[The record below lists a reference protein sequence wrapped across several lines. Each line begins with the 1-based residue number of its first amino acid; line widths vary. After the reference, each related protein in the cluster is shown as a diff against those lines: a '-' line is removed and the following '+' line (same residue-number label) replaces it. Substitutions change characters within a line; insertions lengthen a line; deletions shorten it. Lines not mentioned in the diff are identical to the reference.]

1 MTPRVEPRVTASSTF
16 NVPLISVLP
25 DAARIDALTPAAP
38 PTEKLPPTNAFFL
51 TDKPP
56 SVDTDAEAS
65 EYPVESVTL
74 SACTRPANVA
84 LPDVTSIPPVSYTHL
99 RAHET

>member
-1 MTPRVEPRVTASSTF
+1 M
-16 NVPLISVLP
+16 LP
-25 DAARIDALTPAAP
+25 DAARIDALIPAAP
-38 PTEKLPPTNAFFL
+38 PTEKLPPTYAFFL

-56 SVDTDAEAS
+56 SVDIDAEAS

-84 LPDVTSIPPVSYTHL
+84 LPDVTSIPLLKSALPSTL
-99 RAHET
+99 RVESKSTPFTTFN